1 MNKNKLAPV
10 GVFDSGIG
18 GLTVVAEMLRQMPHE
33 SIIYYAD
40 TAHVP
45 YGPRDPRELKGFAFG
60 ITRFLID
67 MGCKLVII
75 ACNTST
81 SLAYEEMQTVYDV
94 PLVGVIEPGV
104 DRALQTTKNGRIGVI
119 ATEATIKSGSYQR
132 MLTNKNAAVEVI
144 ARPCPLFV
152 PFVEEGRLEGPEV
165 ERAAR
170 TYLAPLCEK
179 DIDTLILG
187 CTHYPFLL
195 PVITQTTGP
204 FVTPVDPARETVKR
218 AVDRL
223 RELDLLR
230 EEGAPVYRYYASGDA
245 AVFQRMGGFFLKR
258 EIGPVEK
265 VPPVELWFSD
275 QAATR
280 IVR

>member
-1 MNKNKLAPV
+1 MNKHNLAPI

-33 SIIYYAD
+33 SLIYYAD

-60 ITRFLID
+60 ITRFLIGL
-67 MGCKLVII
+67 GCKMVII

-81 SLAYEEMQTVYDV
+81 SLAYEEMQETYDI

-119 ATEATIKSGSYQR
+119 ATEATVKSGSYQK
-132 MLTNKNAAVEVI
+132 MLIKKNAAVEVV
-144 ARPCPLFV
+144 AQPCPLFV
-152 PFVEEGRLEGPEV
+152 PFVEEGRLDGEEV

-170 TYLAPLCEK
+170 SYLGPLCEK

-218 AVDRL
+218 AVDKL
-223 RELDLLR
+223 KELNLLR
-230 EEGAPVYRYYASGDA
+230 EEGNPVCRYLASGDA
-245 AVFQRMGGFFLKR
+245 AVFARLGSFFLKR

-265 VPPVELWFSD
+265 VPPVETAFSD
-275 QAATR
+275 KAATR
-280 IVR
+280 IMR